1 MLKNLLG
8 IELSELRTAL
18 IFSYIGSFLLMATG
32 LIFALP
38 SIIIEFTSDAPDFG
52 TFAWILVVAGL
63 LRLILTYLYA
73 NGTKSI
79 FYVLIVLSFLKVI
92 EIPAAIAGENVGF
105 IIWYPLLTGLI
116 EVIFLVNIFSKSARE
131 EHKSN

>member
-1 MLKNLLG
+1 
-8 IELSELRTAL
+8 
-18 IFSYIGSFLLMATG
+18 MATG

-38 SIIIEFTSDAPDFG
+38 SIFIEFTSDAPDFG
-52 TFAWILVVAGL
+52 TFAWILVGAGL

-92 EIPAAIAGENVGF
+92 EIPAAIVGENVGF

-116 EVIFLVNIFSKSARE
+116 EVIFLINIFSKSARE

>member
-1 MLKNLLG
+1 M
-8 IELSELRTAL
+8 
-18 IFSYIGSFLLMATG
+18 
-32 LIFALP
+32 
-38 SIIIEFTSDAPDFG
+38 
-52 TFAWILVVAGL
+52 
-63 LRLILTYLYA
+63 YA

-116 EVIFLVNIFSKSARE
+116 EVIFLINIFSKSARE

>member
-38 SIIIEFTSDAPDFG
+38 SIFIEFTSDALDFG
-52 TFAWILVVAGL
+52 TFAWILVGAGL

-116 EVIFLVNIFSKSARE
+116 EVIFLINIFSKSARE

>member
-38 SIIIEFTSDAPDFG
+38 SILIEFTSDAPDFG

-116 EVIFLVNIFSKSARE
+116 EVIFLINIFSKSARE

>member
-38 SIIIEFTSDAPDFG
+38 SIFIEFTSDAPDFG
-52 TFAWILVVAGL
+52 TFAWILVGVGL

-79 FYVLIVLSFLKVI
+79 FYVLIALSFLKVI
-92 EIPAAIAGENVGF
+92 EIPAAIVGENFGF

-116 EVIFLVNIFSKSARE
+116 EVIFLINIFSKSARE

>member
-18 IFSYIGSFLLMATG
+18 MFSYIGSFLLMATG

-38 SIIIEFTSDAPDFG
+38 SIFIEFTSDAPDFG
-52 TFAWILVVAGL
+52 TLAWILVGVGL

-105 IIWYPLLTGLI
+105 MIWYPLLTGLI
-116 EVIFLVNIFSKSARE
+116 EVIFLINIFSKSARE
-131 EHKSN
+131 EHKSS